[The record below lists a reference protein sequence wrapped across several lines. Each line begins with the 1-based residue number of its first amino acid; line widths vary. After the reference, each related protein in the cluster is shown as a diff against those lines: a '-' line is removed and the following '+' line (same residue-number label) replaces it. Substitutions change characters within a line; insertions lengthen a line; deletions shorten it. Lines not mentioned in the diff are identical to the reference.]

1 MSSIEILEYLK
12 KHGESMDCD
21 IATAI
26 NLPLAKTRALLADL
40 ISKTDVIACETIK
53 FEKGNKIEGLS
64 CRVSGFT
71 PKAKPGAKSKV
82 QLKLS

>member
-1 MSSIEILEYLK
+1 MSTNQILEYLK
-12 KHGESMDCD
+12 KHGEKMDSD

-26 NLPLAKTRALLADL
+26 NLPLAQTRSMLDEL
-40 ISKTDVIACETIK
+40 IDKAEVISCETIR
-53 FEKGNKIEGLS
+53 FEKGKKIEGLS
-64 CRVSGFT
+64 CRISGFT

>member
-1 MSSIEILEYLK
+1 
-12 KHGESMDCD
+12 MDSD

-26 NLPLAKTRALLADL
+26 NLPMTKTRTLLAEL
-40 ISKTDVIACETIK
+40 IAKTDVIACETIK
-53 FEKGNKIEGLS
+53 FEKGKKIEGLS

>member
-1 MSSIEILEYLK
+1 MPVNQILEYLK
-12 KHGESMDCD
+12 KHGESMDSD

-26 NLPLAKTRALLADL
+26 NLPMTKTRTLLAEL
-40 ISKTDVIACETIK
+40 IAKTDVIACETIK
-53 FEKGNKIEGLS
+53 FEKGKKIEGLS